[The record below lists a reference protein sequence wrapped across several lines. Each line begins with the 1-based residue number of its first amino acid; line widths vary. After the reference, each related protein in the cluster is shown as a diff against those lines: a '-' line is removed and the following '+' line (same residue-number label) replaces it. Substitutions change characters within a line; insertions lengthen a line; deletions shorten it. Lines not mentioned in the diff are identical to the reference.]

1 MTSLAPILARDDRE
15 AIRAAAEW
23 YARLGSGAAGDGATE
38 AWQAWLAASELH
50 RRAWMQVEQ
59 VCGQFSRVPGP
70 LAGQALRGGGGSHRR
85 AVLCSLLLAGVAAP
99 LAWQLGHSTPWR
111 VWQASRQ
118 TRVGERRPFTLDDG
132 SLLVMDTDS
141 ALDVVFDASQR
152 LIHLHRGRVLIATA
166 RDAGAAAGEVG
177 RPFRV
182 RTGHGLVEALG
193 TRFTVRTQADLSQV
207 AVIED
212 RVRVMQNGGA
222 GEGILVGAG
231 QQLDFGLSASAVP
244 ELSGPATAAWV
255 TGSLVAVD
263 MPLGEW
269 VAELGRYR
277 RGVLRCDPAVAGLRV
292 SGAFP
297 LDDTDRALQ
306 LLADTFPVRHVW
318 RTRYWVSIEAA

>member
-85 AVLCSLLLAGVAAP
+85 AVLCSLLLAGIAAP
-99 LAWQLGHSTPWR
+99 LAWQLGHSMPWR

-306 LLADTFPVRHVW
+306 LLADTF
-318 RTRYWVSIEAA
+318 

>member
-1 MTSLAPILARDDRE
+1 MTSLARDDRE

-85 AVLCSLLLAGVAAP
+85 AVLCSLLLAGIAAP
-99 LAWQLGHSTPWR
+99 LAWQLGHSMPWR

>member
-1 MTSLAPILARDDRE
+1 MTPQAPTLARDDRE

-23 YARLGSGAAGDGATE
+23 YARLGSGAAGDGVNE
-38 AWQAWLAASELH
+38 AWQGWLAASELH
-50 RRAWMQVEQ
+50 RRAWMQVEH

-70 LAGQALRGGGGSHRR
+70 LAGHALRGGGSHRR
-85 AVLCSLLLAGVAAP
+85 AVLCSLLLAGAAMP

-141 ALDVVFDASQR
+141 ALDVVFDARQR

-166 RDAGAAAGEVG
+166 RDAGAAAGGVG

-193 TRFTVRTQADLSQV
+193 TRFTVRTHADLSQV

-212 RVRVMQNGGA
+212 RVRVMQNGTA
-222 GEGILVGAG
+222 GDGTLVGAG
-231 QQLDFGLSASAVP
+231 QQLDFGLPAGAGP
-244 ELSGPATAAWV
+244 EPSGPVTAAWV

-318 RTRYWVSIEAA
+318 RTRYWVSVEAA

>member
-85 AVLCSLLLAGVAAP
+85 AVLCSLLLAGIAAP